1 MIFESET
8 LFPAPAQHNIADP
21 RFESMNVRDIEA
33 QLAYELALER
43 VAQEQGRVALF
54 NLSADGSMHVP
65 EEVQ

>member
-8 LFPAPAQHNIADP
+8 LFPAPAQHNMADP
-21 RFESMNVRDIEA
+21 HVEFMNVRDIEV
-33 QLAYELALER
+33 QLAYELTLER

-54 NLSADGSMHVP
+54 SLTADGSMHVP